1 MIAGEV
7 VIFMY
12 NVVPTFPEIVG
23 QSVDFVW
30 TSLVIY
36 TPRLFLAVFLF
47 VVFLVI
53 GATLHAVVSRFVTT
67 LKVDGFLAKGGVDIA
82 LRRAGVTL
90 NSGHFMGAL
99 VKWFFILTGLLI
111 ASNLLG
117 LTQVADFLTQI
128 LYYIPSIVVAAIV
141 LVAGALIADFASKVT
156 TSSMAASGLHTG
168 AFAGKVV
175 KWAVFIFTLGIA
187 LDQLGVAQ
195 TFINTLYIG
204 IVAMIAIAG
213 GLAFGLGGKEHASE
227 LITKIKRDISE

>member
-1 MIAGEV
+1 MS
-7 VIFMY
+7 MY
-12 NVVPTFPEIVG
+12 NVVPTFPEVVG

-36 TPRLFLAVFLF
+36 TPRLFLAVLLF
-47 VVFLVI
+47 VVFLLI
-53 GATLHAVVSRFVTT
+53 GATLYAVVSRFVTS
-67 LKVDGFLAKGGVDIA
+67 LKVDALLAKGGIDIA
-82 LRRAGVTL
+82 FQRAGMTL
-90 NSGHFMGAL
+90 HTGHFLGAL

-128 LYYIPSIVVAAIV
+128 LYYIPSIVVAAII
-141 LVAGALIADFASKVT
+141 LVAGALIADLASKVT

-175 KWAVFIFTLGIA
+175 KWAVFIFALGVA

-227 LITKIKRDISE
+227 LITKIKRDISQ

>member
-1 MIAGEV
+1 M
-7 VIFMY
+7 F
-12 NVVPTFPEIVG
+12 NVAPTFPEVVG

-36 TPRLFLAVFLF
+36 TPRLFLAIVLF
-47 VVFLVI
+47 VAFLLI
-53 GATLHAVVSRFVTT
+53 GATLHAVVSRFVTS
-67 LKVDGFLAKGGVDIA
+67 LKVDGLLAKGGIDIA
-82 LRRAGVTL
+82 FQRAGMTL
-90 NSGHFMGAL
+90 NTGHFLGTL

-128 LYYIPSIVVAAIV
+128 LYYIPSIVVAAII
-141 LVAGALIADFASKVT
+141 LVAGTLIADLASKVT

-187 LDQLGVAQ
+187 LDQLGMAQ

-204 IVAMIAIAG
+204 IVAMLALAG

-227 LITKIKRDISE
+227 LITKVKRDISA